1 MTSTTLPSGLSHE
14 VGEGF
19 RPNDKE
25 LVNHFLKLKLL
36 GYDQRV
42 RKIPQLNIYK
52 FEPWDLP
59 HSGNPYWYFF
69 CPRNNGRPSRTTEA
83 GYWKATG
90 RERMIKD
97 ANEVIGKKR
106 SLVFYTGR
114 NPRGTRTRWIMHEY
128 CATFNLPN
136 QNAFVLCKLMKKP
149 DDKGSTQTCN
159 MGDSDIEN
167 QKGNNSSFGKGETS
181 CPITSTTTENLP
193 DDGIPKEVHPELPT
207 HPESLQPW
215 NDQNYWLNSA
225 SEWPMQAEQGVYIY
239 CEDDVFSGL
248 EPLF

>member
-1 MTSTTLPSGLSHE
+1 MYAE
-14 VGEGF
+14 
-19 RPNDKE
+19 
-25 LVNHFLKLKLL
+25 HF
-36 GYDQRV
+36 GT
-42 RKIPQLNIYK
+42 
-52 FEPWDLP
+52 DL
-59 HSGNPYWYFF
+59 GNPYWYFF

-97 ANEVIGKKR
+97 ASEVIGKKR

-114 NPRGTRTRWIMHEY
+114 NPRGKRTRWIMHEY

-167 QKGNNSSFGKGETS
+167 QKGNNSSFGNGETS
-181 CPITSTTTENLP
+181 CPITSTTKENLP
-193 DDGIPKEVHPELPT
+193 DDGIPRRYILNYQHILNHSSHGMIRITGLILHQNGLCRQSKEST
-207 HPESLQPW
+207 IIAKTMCSLG
-215 NDQNYWLNSA
+215 LNLFSVL
-225 SEWPMQAEQGVYIY
+225 MVYN
-239 CEDDVFSGL
+239 
-248 EPLF
+248 